1 MGTYS
6 DTHTHSHHQHHHH
19 RHHHALLYIR
29 TLYRATLVNLQNY
42 TTHWLLASR
51 KRRDALAWN
60 ELLLLQLRK
69 RKQWYKRGASSR
81 QEAVTAGG
89 RDTSPLTSC
98 QYDDQKV
105 QSWSKPSVLA
115 RGQYSL
121 STFHVPAIVISTTE
135 MHYARGID
143 ITASILFMLKFTVN
157 QFDVRINYDNL
168 YDLVSHLTN

>member
-1 MGTYS
+1 MYS
-6 DTHTHSHHQHHHH
+6 DTHTPSHHQHHHH

-29 TLYRATLVNLQNY
+29 TLYRATLVNLQHY
-42 TTHWLLASR
+42 TTHWLLA
-51 KRRDALAWN
+51 RRERGDAQAWI
-60 ELLLLQLRK
+60 ELLLLQLRS
-69 RKQWYKRGASSR
+69 RKQWHKCGASSR

-98 QYDDQKV
+98 RYDDQKV

-121 STFHVPAIVISTTE
+121 STFHVPAIVISTAE
-135 MHYARGID
+135 MHYARGIE
-143 ITASILFMLKFTVN
+143 ITVSILFMSKFSVN
-157 QFDVRINYDNL
+157 HFDVRINYGDL